1 MVTKV
6 ELENSNGKMA
16 HIIAVIMLKAKEM
29 VMANFSIQKI
39 KQEVEDFGKMEF

>member
-6 ELENSNGKMA
+6 GMESLNGRMA
-16 HIIAVIMLKAKEM
+16 HIIVAVTFRVSEM
-29 VMANFSIQKI
+29 VMANFSILKI